1 MFENSLKFKILL
13 CIIVMDCI
21 KWLFMHIGHN
31 WLIFYYTKSVVQYF
45 LNNEDVKSRQISKAM
60 TTDNNLDS
68 RTSRKSFS
76 GIFSYEFNDLKFHW
90 FVINVKSFFS
100 TFKITVIYHSNSNL
114 YITSDKWR
122 ITNWVCFVFTWL
134 NCTIKRMEKQMIES
148 FICGICE
155 PTTLALYNGQVL
167 NFR

>member
-1 MFENSLKFKILL
+1 MYVSLKIIL

-90 FVINVKSFFS
+90 FVISVKYFTYRQWSLNHFSVNVKLLLFIIQ
-100 TFKITVIYHSNSNL
+100 TAIYILHQINDGL
-114 YITSDKWR
+114 
-122 ITNWVCFVFTWL
+122 
-134 NCTIKRMEKQMIES
+134 QIE
-148 FICGICE
+148 
-155 PTTLALYNGQVL
+155 YVL
-167 NFR
+167 SLRDQIVQ